1 MTMKRLIGL
10 AAATAAALALAGCAG
25 GEGDGG
31 DAGTGG
37 GGDAAACANTI
48 VNPEAEQVTVWAWY
62 PAFEGVVDV
71 FNQNHDDVQVCWVN
85 AGVGKDVY
93 PKFSTALEAGSGAP
107 DVIQLEN
114 EVIPSFTIRDGL
126 VDLVEYG
133 IGEKEDQY
141 APGAWSDVSSGDAVY
156 AVPVDLGP
164 VGMLYRAD
172 ILEEFGIAV
181 PTTWDELAAASQ
193 QLKDAGSE
201 SFLANYPT
209 NGRSFSQALFAQAGN
224 VPFDFSTENIEEIGI
239 DVDDA
244 ATKQVL
250 EYWFELI
257 DAGVV
262 SADDR
267 STPDFNTAVVN
278 GRHATYLAAAW
289 GPGYL
294 MGLEEEADPDARWA
308 AAPLPQWDPENPVFV
323 NWGGSSF
330 GVTSQAKNPELSA
343 LVASELFGTDEAWE
357 VGIEEGALFPT
368 YLPVLES
375 DYFVEMEYPFFGG
388 QKINKDVFLEAA
400 AAYEGFTFSP
410 FQTFAYDKLTEA
422 QASVLQGAATIDEAL
437 ATYQKSLEDYAT
449 SQGFTL
455 K

>member
-1 MTMKRLIGL
+1 MRKRLL
-10 AAATAAALALAGCAG
+10 ASAAMSAAALLALSACAADTG
-25 GEGDGG
+25 GE
-31 DAGTGG
+31 AG
-37 GGDAAACANTI
+37 GGDSAACANTI
-48 VNPEAEQVTVWAWY
+48 VNPDAEQVTVWAWY

-71 FNQNHDDVQVCWVN
+71 FNNAHKDLQVCWVN
-85 AGVGKDVY
+85 AGVGKEVY
-93 PKFSTALEAGSGAP
+93 PKFSTALEAGNGAP

-114 EVIPSFTIRDGL
+114 EVIPSFSIRDGL
-126 VDLVEYG
+126 VDLTEHG
-133 IGEKEDQY
+133 AADLESSY
-141 APGAWSDVSSGDAVY
+141 APGAWKDVSSGNAVY

-172 ILEEFGIAV
+172 IFEENGIEV
-181 PTTWDELAAASQ
+181 PTTWDEFAVASQ

-201 SFLANYPT
+201 GFLGNYPT

-224 VPFDFSTENIEEIGI
+224 VPFEFSTENVEEIGI
-239 DVDDA
+239 DVDDE
-244 ATKQVL
+244 ATRQVL
-250 EYWFELI
+250 EYWFGLI
-257 DAGVV
+257 DAGIA

-330 GVTSQAKNPELSA
+330 GVTSQAKNPDA
-343 LVASELFGTDEAWE
+343 AATVARELFGTEEAWR

-375 DYFVEMEYPFFGG
+375 DYFVELKYPFFND
-388 QKINKDVFLEAA
+388 QQINKDVFIEAA
-400 AAYEGFTFSP
+400 AAYDGFTFSP

-422 QASVLQGAATIDEAL
+422 QFSILQGDATIDEAL
-437 ATYQKSLEDYAT
+437 ATYQETLEQYAT
-449 SQGFTL
+449 DQGFTL
-455 K
+455 Q

>member
-156 AVPVDLGP
+156 AVPVGAPNAIAGQAMIAHFISDIEGQKALVNEITYTTDV
-164 VGMLYRAD
+164 VGLDSSSYGGDVAPW
-172 ILEEFGIAV
+172 IV
-181 PTTWDELAAASQ
+181 
-193 QLKDAGSE
+193 AGDN
-201 SFLANYPT
+201 AKK
-209 NGRSFSQALFAQAGN
+209 A
-224 VPFDFSTENIEEIGI
+224 IEE
-239 DVDDA
+239 
-244 ATKQVL
+244 
-250 EYWFELI
+250 
-257 DAGVV
+257 
-262 SADDR
+262 
-267 STPDFNTAVVN
+267 N
-278 GRHATYLAAAW
+278 ATYYAQHIT
-289 GPGYL
+289 
-294 MGLEEEADPDARWA
+294 EVVDRFNRW
-308 AAPLPQWDPENPVFV
+308 V
-323 NWGGSSF
+323 
-330 GVTSQAKNPELSA
+330 A
-343 LVASELFGTDEAWE
+343 L
-357 VGIEEGALFPT
+357 
-368 YLPVLES
+368 
-375 DYFVEMEYPFFGG
+375 
-388 QKINKDVFLEAA
+388 N
-400 AAYEGFTFSP
+400 
-410 FQTFAYDKLTEA
+410 
-422 QASVLQGAATIDEAL
+422 
-437 ATYQKSLEDYAT
+437 
-449 SQGFTL
+449 
-455 K
+455 